1 MIQDMAIV
9 DPEFELDLPPE
20 TDHSF
25 QPKGKEIHSIAAADG
40 YFCYHSDI
48 YASKATSVG

>member
-20 TDHSF
+20 TDDSF
-25 QPKGKEIHSIAAADG
+25 QPKGKESTSIP
-40 YFCYHSDI
+40 
-48 YASKATSVG
+48 